1 MDLKQIARDTAS
13 EMLPIQRTVI
23 KSITKEVGFSLQGH
37 ATKVNILR
45 HLRREILPESKK
57 VLKKFKSS
65 GIIAKHRTDTF
76 CWSVFGREIA
86 KEVHFL
92 ENKFK

>member
-1 MDLKQIARDTAS
+1 MELKRIVRDAAS
-13 EMLPIQRTVI
+13 EMLPIQKAVV
-23 KSITKEVGFSLQGH
+23 KSITKEVGFSLHSH
-37 ATKVNILR
+37 ATQVNILR
-45 HLRREILPESKK
+45 HLRRDIWPEAKK
-57 VLKKFKSS
+57 VLKKFKSK

-76 CWSVFGREIA
+76 CWTVFGREIA